1 MSFLTVSTLGAP
13 GASLQTVLSWLHD
26 AHVTGLELRLSPGEI
41 VHPAMTAREQAD
53 VAAAISDA
61 GVTVTGIASYVQ
73 VASAAND
80 EMVIGALASAMN
92 LAAALRAPMVR
103 VFPGAP
109 VHPSAYSEKPTLQEP
124 ADEVAERAARRL
136 SAVAHLAEDLGVYP
150 ALETH
155 DSHPQGGDIAGIL
168 ERVDG
173 PVGAIWD
180 LMHPWRTGESLD
192 ESWRRLSPWLAG
204 HQARGAVQVK
214 DANLPADATPVTIGD
229 GTLPVDEFAGL
240 LIAQGYDG
248 PICLE
253 WEKKWHPA
261 AVDLPVA
268 LASTCDWFEKHWRGG
283 DSQRPGPQHQERTA

>member
-13 GASLQTVLSWLHD
+13 GADLQVVLSWLRD
-26 AHVTGLELRLSPGEI
+26 AGVGGLELRLSPNEI
-41 VHPAMTAREQAD
+41 VHPAMTAGEL
-53 VAAAISDA
+53 A
-61 GVTVTGIASYVQ
+61 GVASAVADTGVRVTGIASYVQ

-80 EMVIGALASAMN
+80 EMVVGALAGAMN
-92 LAAALRAPMVR
+92 LAAALGAPMVR

-109 VHPSAYSEKPTLQEP
+109 VHAAAYSEKPTLREP

-136 SAVAHLAEDLGVYP
+136 NAVARLAEDLGVYP

-155 DSHPQGGDIAGIL
+155 DSHPQGADIAGIL

-192 ESWRRLSPWLAG
+192 DSWRRLSPWLTG
-204 HQARGAVQVK
+204 QRARGAVQIK
-214 DANLPADATPVTIGD
+214 DANLPEDATPVPIGD
-229 GTLPVDEFAGL
+229 GTLPVDGFADL
-240 LIAQGYDG
+240 LTANGYDG

-261 AVDLPVA
+261 AAELPVA
-268 LASTCDWFEKHWRGG
+268 LASTCAWFERHWQGR
-283 DSQRPGPQHQERTA
+283 QTEREERTA

>member
-1 MSFLTVSTLGAP
+1 MSSLTVSTLGAP
-13 GASLQTVLSWLHD
+13 GISLPTVLSWLRE
-26 AHVTGLELRLSPGEI
+26 AGVTGLELRLSPGEI
-41 VHPAMTAREQAD
+41 AHPAMTAREQAD

-80 EMVIGALASAMN
+80 EMVVGALASAMN

-109 VHPSAYSEKPTLQEP
+109 VHPSEYSEKPGLQEP

-136 SAVAHLAEDLGVYP
+136 SAVAHLAEDLGVCP

-155 DSHPQGGDIAGIL
+155 DSHPHGADIAGIL

-192 ESWRRLSPWLAG
+192 ESWHRLSPWLG
-204 HQARGAVQVK
+204 RGAVQVK
-214 DANLPADATPVTIGD
+214 DANLPSDATPVNIGD
-229 GTLPVDEFAGL
+229 GTLPVDEFADL
-240 LIAQGYDG
+240 LIANGYDG

-261 AVDLPVA
+261 AVDLPLA
-268 LASTCDWFEKHWRGG
+268 LASTCAWFDRHW
-283 DSQRPGPQHQERTA
+283 Q

>member
-13 GASLQTVLSWLHD
+13 GVDLPTVLSWLHD
-26 AHVTGLELRLSPGEI
+26 ADVRGLELRLSPNEI
-41 VHPAMTAREQAD
+41 VHPAMTSGELGD
-53 VAAAISDA
+53 VASAIAGA

-80 EMVIGALASAMN
+80 EMVIGALDSAMN
-92 LAAALRAPMVR
+92 LAAALGAPMVR

-109 VHPSAYSEKPTLQEP
+109 VHPSAYSEKPRLQEP

-136 SAVAHLAEDLGVYP
+136 SAVARLADDLGVYP

-155 DSHPQGGDIAGIL
+155 DSHPQGADIAGIL

-173 PVGAIWD
+173 TVGAIWD

-204 HQARGAVQVK
+204 EQARGVVQVK
-214 DANLPADATPVTIGD
+214 DANLPADATPVPIGD
-229 GTLPVDEFAGL
+229 GTLPVDEFAEL
-240 LIAQGYDG
+240 LTAGGYDG
-248 PICLE
+248 PVCLE

-261 AVDLPVA
+261 AVELPTA
-268 LASTCDWFEKHWRGG
+268 LASTCAWFDRNWRG
-283 DSQRPGPQHQERTA
+283 ERTA